1 MATKGELKALLATLG
16 ITKATSRLQVKKML
30 MDKGYSEPEYRLC
43 DGASKLC
50 IVPKHA
56 NFVIKWSY
64 LSEDYDEAYDW
75 DEALEEVSI
84 YNKAVE
90 AGLGMFFPKTEVF
103 CAINGISFVIQEKVD
118 FSALNT
124 PNSKENKYKYQTR
137 TVSPIII
144 EKMDNCFCQMKR
156 GRELNPLWASMAIVL
171 YGKRKCKALCKFI
184 VENSI
189 NDLHYSNI
197 GYLKDKPIILDFSG
211 YHRED

>member
-1 MATKGELKALLATLG
+1 MATKEEFKALLATLG
-16 ITKATSRLQVKKML
+16 ITKRTSRLQVKKML

-43 DGASKLC
+43 DGATKLC
-50 IVPKHA
+50 IVPKNA
-56 NFVIKWSY
+56 DFVIKWSITY
-64 LSEDYDEAYDW
+64 YDDSDDW

-103 CAINGISFVIQEKVD
+103 CVVNGISFVIQEKID

-124 PNSKENKYKYQTR
+124 PNNKESKYKYQTR
-137 TVSPIII
+137 TVSPVII
-144 EKMDNCFCQMKR
+144 EKMDNCFYQMKR

-184 VENSI
+184 IENSI
-189 NDLHYSNI
+189 NDLHYSNV

-211 YHRED
+211 YHRD